1 MKIFEVCKAITLKK
15 GRRVEAFDMTVH
27 AIYDDPF
34 GCGLRIDYGKVGAS
48 ELVDVYFGGR
58 EVFYYHDGGLFDH
71 EGWYIVS
78 GEWENLVENIYNDT
92 YQAKAENSDL
102 IIRCKIEAEANRDLL
117 EQYRKKCLI
126 LISESRRL
134 PKGEIA
140 KELVKVVSG
149 RDDKLVVELQEN
161 KMWCVMRVYY
171 DCELVFWYRWNSS
184 GHKLYNKGRLM
195 PGSWMNLI

>member
-102 IIRCKIEAEANRDLL
+102 IIRCN
-117 EQYRKKCLI
+117 
-126 LISESRRL
+126 ISEVIMKVSRILFRSRTRTVECMRRKMLRSCSKVRRL
-134 PKGEIA
+134 IILNVLRFQTLMIA
-140 KELVKVVSG
+140 
-149 RDDKLVVELQEN
+149 
-161 KMWCVMRVYY
+161 
-171 DCELVFWYRWNSS
+171 
-184 GHKLYNKGRLM
+184 
-195 PGSWMNLI
+195 